1 MEESQAKHIIKRA
14 EQDALSILMDSDLY
28 LDLPIEERHLLLK
41 HIIEFYRSPSPSQ
54 KDC

>member
-1 MEESQAKHIIKRA
+1 MEEKEVKRIIKRA

-28 LDLPIEERHLLLK
+28 LDLPLGERQLLLK